1 MDEMH
6 VADKILKEVQE
17 GKIADI
23 FAEPDKTKVFLQLK
37 ELEMI
42 KVTEE
47 RVEITEEGEKVLE
60 KGIKSYF
67 AHKRATRSIIIPQD
81 PGVEN
86 GEEPLTNTPAASFAV
101 PAALILFILLVLLVM
116 INTAE
121 Q

>member
-6 VADKILKEVQE
+6 VADNILKEVKE

-42 KVTEE
+42 KVSEE
-47 RVEITEEGEKVLE
+47 KVEITEEGELALA

-67 AHKRATRSIIIPQD
+67 AHKRATRPLIPA
-81 PGVEN
+81 PEPVVEKN
-86 GEEPLTNTPAASFAV
+86 EPLLDIPAASVAV
-101 PAALILFILLVLLVM
+101 PAAVILFILLMLLVL
-116 INTAE
+116 IDIGN